1 MCPCGV
7 LLSQK
12 QMKLKLYHGTSLAS
26 AQQIQTNGFV
36 PSSGGCL
43 GPGIYFAREDKARR
57 FAADASRHGG
67 AVGGLIEV
75 IVTIRNAKYV
85 NCDDLNWQ
93 AEGYDACRTDHTSA
107 SPNMEWCIAHASQVK
122 VIRVQSVQ
130 VQGTRPPTPAPVL
143 APAAAFSTIYHG
155 FGGGGGSGG
164 VRLGQWDFNPSS
176 DNFGCMYY

>member
-1 MCPCGV
+1 
-7 LLSQK
+7 
-12 QMKLKLYHGTSLAS
+12 MKLKLYHGTSLTS
-26 AQQIQTNGFV
+26 AQQIQVNGFV

-67 AVGGLIEV
+67 TVGGLIEV
-75 IVTIRNAKYV
+75 VVTICNAKYV
-85 NCDDLNWQ
+85 KGDDLGWQ

-107 SPNMEWCIAHASQVK
+107 SNNMEWCIARASQVK
-122 VIRVQSVQ
+122 VIRVQRVQ
-130 VQGTRPPTPAPVL
+130 VHGARPPPPAPVL
-143 APAAAFSTIYHG
+143 APAAAFRDTIYLG
-155 FGGGGGSGG
+155 FGGGGGSAG